1 MAALPTAAHV
11 KAEEAYA
18 FSSADFERVR
28 RLIHLRAG
36 IALNATKRSMVYSRL
51 SRRLR
56 QLGLDDFGAY
66 LDALEATAPGDD
78 EWQAFVNALTTNLTS
93 FWRESH
99 HFPVL
104 GRLLSERTQRGPAT
118 VWCCAASTGEEPVTI
133 AITAIEAF
141 GSRTPPVRVL
151 ATDIDTAVLANA
163 RAGVYREE
171 AVAKLEPALVR
182 RHFLRGRGRHAG
194 FVRVMPDVLALI
206 DYRPLNL
213 LDERWSVEGAFDAIF
228 CRNVMIY
235 FDKPTQLRVLRRLVH
250 HLAPDGLLFSGH
262 SENLAHARDLLE
274 PRGRTVYGLAA
285 GHAHACVAAR
295 AA

>member
-1 MAALPTAAHV
+1 MAPPPTAAHV
-11 KAEEAYA
+11 KSEEAYA
-18 FSSADFERVR
+18 FSPADFERVR
-28 RLIHLRAG
+28 RLIHRRAG

-66 LDALEATAPGDD
+66 LDALEAAGPHDG
-78 EWQAFVNALTTNLTS
+78 EWQAFVNSLTTNLTS
-93 FWRESH
+93 FWREPH

-104 GRLLSERTQRGPAT
+104 AGLVADRARRGGVN

-133 AITAIEAF
+133 AITAIEAC

-151 ATDIDTAVLANA
+151 ATDIDTAVLETA
-163 RAGVYREE
+163 RAAVYREE
-171 AVAKLEPALVR
+171 AIAKLDPALVR
-182 RHFLRGRGRHAG
+182 RHFLRGRGSQAG
-194 FVRVMPDVLALI
+194 LVRAMPDVLALI
-206 DYRPLNL
+206 DYRPVNL
-213 LDERWSVEGAFDAIF
+213 LDEHWPVDGPFDAIF

-235 FDKPTQLRVLRRLVH
+235 FDKPTQLRVLRGLVDQ
-250 HLAPDGLLFSGH
+250 LAPDGLLFSGH

-274 PRGRTVYGLAA
+274 PRGRTVYGRAA
-285 GHAHACVAAR
+285 SRAPVCAAR